1 MDTWVYNHPA
11 VAGTVSIFNR
21 YIGKSHDWI
30 ALREIQGGAKT
41 KTCPAVSVIKG
52 NGAESILRRIGL
64 TLLKINLLLTI
75 L

>member
-30 ALREIQGGAKT
+30 ALQEIQGDGGT
-41 KTCPAVSVIKG
+41 KGRDALNHHSFPIAVQFLIVFSNSLPPFHVG
-52 NGAESILRRIGL
+52 RQ
-64 TLLKINLLLTI
+64 
-75 L
+75 

>member
-30 ALREIQGGAKT
+30 ALREIQGG
-41 KTCPAVSVIKG
+41 C
-52 NGAESILRRIGL
+52 
-64 TLLKINLLLTI
+64 
-75 L
+75 